1 MGKQAVNKMLNA
13 AVKVETI
20 LPDSVAIYNDIAAMD
35 KAIALYLQT
44 IPLGEILVYMI
55 DEVDARALPILAEQ
69 FDVLGYKGMRLA
81 LTEADKR
88 ALIKKA
94 IELHRY
100 KGSVWAVR
108 EAMKAIGF
116 TDATISE
123 GVSSH
128 WANFSV
134 TLLNEGYGINDTSI
148 LNLRRMIEE
157 FKPQRSNLVVINM
170 DILQT
175 DTITFDTDTAK
186 IELSITVQDQ
196 YVFTNK
202 LLYDGT
208 SNYDGSYDHSGDSDL
223 VEIEVV

>member
-1 MGKQAVNKMLNA
+1 
-13 AVKVETI
+13 
-20 LPDSVAIYNDIAAMD
+20 
-35 KAIALYLQT
+35 
-44 IPLGEILVYMI
+44 
-55 DEVDARALPILAEQ
+55 
-69 FDVLGYKGMRLA
+69 
-81 LTEADKR
+81 
-88 ALIKKA
+88 
-94 IELHRY
+94 
-100 KGSVWAVR
+100 
-108 EAMKAIGF
+108 
-116 TDATISE
+116 
-123 GVSSH
+123 
-128 WANFSV
+128 
-134 TLLNEGYGINDTSI
+134 
-148 LNLRRMIEE
+148 MIEE

>member
-20 LPDSVAIYNDIAAMD
+20 LPDSVAIYNYIAAMD

-108 EAMKAIGF
+108 EAMKAI
-116 TDATISE
+116 S
-123 GVSSH
+123 
-128 WANFSV
+128 
-134 TLLNEGYGINDTSI
+134 
-148 LNLRRMIEE
+148 
-157 FKPQRSNLVVINM
+157 
-170 DILQT
+170 LQMPL
-175 DTITFDTDTAK
+175 FRK
-186 IELSITVQDQ
+186 
-196 YVFTNK
+196 
-202 LLYDGT
+202 G
-208 SNYDGSYDHSGDSDL
+208 
-223 VEIEVV
+223 